1 MEREPDAKLQLLED
15 MLRRFPQEKFP
26 VPQTDLSR
34 SFYGRIFWSSMQD
47 RIVNK
52 KDYKLLHELLPFVP
66 YSALAEYYYRVVQ
79 LQLKHGMVTYEQV
92 RPHADAIW
100 AEIQKRAER
109 GEDR

>member
-1 MEREPDAKLQLLED
+1 
-15 MLRRFPQEKFP
+15 
-26 VPQTDLSR
+26 
-34 SFYGRIFWSSMQD
+34 MQD

-79 LQLKHGMVTYEQV
+79 LQLKRRMVTYEQV

-109 GEDR
+109 GEDRSYNSRARFSPRQWREQVERDTRGLRDHARESALRDGCISRRA